1 MSDLE
6 LALVELGR
14 RLELPPT
21 PELTP
26 RVRARLAEPPARRA
40 FLRGRRAVVIALV
53 VLVVALGAVMAV
65 PGTRAAILEFFHLRG
80 VTIERVGELPTV
92 SLQRDF
98 DKLFLGEKVTLS
110 EAQERADFEVVVPE
124 ALGDPDAVYFQ
135 SGNPPGGM
143 VSLVYGTPEEPRAL
157 FTEFRATV
165 DEVIFKKVAAGT
177 HVDSLRIDGQQGF
190 FLSGNPHDFEYLDRT
205 GDYRQEI
212 IRLAGNTLLW
222 ERGPLTLRL
231 EADINRQEA
240 VEIARS
246 VH

>member
-1 MSDLE
+1 MSELE

-14 RLELPPT
+14 RLEYPAT

-26 RVRARLAEPPARRA
+26 RVRVRLAEAAPPSIWAGRRRA
-40 FLRGRRAVVIALV
+40 LALVLV
-53 VLVVALGAVMAV
+53 VLAVAIGAVMAV

-92 SLQRDF
+92 PLQPNF
-98 DKLFLGEKVTLS
+98 DKLFLGEKVTLE
-110 EAQERADFEVVVPE
+110 EARKRADFEVVVPA

-135 SGNPPGGM
+135 SGNPPSGM

-165 DEVIFKKVAAGT
+165 DEVIFKKVAPGT
-177 HVDSLRIDGQQGF
+177 HIAQVRIDGQPGY
-190 FLSGNPHDFEYLDRT
+190 FLSGNPHEFSYFDRR
-205 GDYRQEI
+205 GEYRQEI

-222 ERGPLTLRL
+222 EHGPLTLRL
-231 EADINRQEA
+231 EADINREEA